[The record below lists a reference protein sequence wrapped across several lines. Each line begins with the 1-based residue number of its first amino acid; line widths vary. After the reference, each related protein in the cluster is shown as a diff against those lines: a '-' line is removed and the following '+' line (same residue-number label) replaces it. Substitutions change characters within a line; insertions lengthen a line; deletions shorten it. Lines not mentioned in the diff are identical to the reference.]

1 MWDGSRNWARSQ
13 KTQTAEQI
21 HLTVNYQ
28 YKDGS
33 SAAQPWVA
41 EVQAGVKCDYTVE
54 SPSIDG
60 YTPDIEVVEGTM
72 PAKDIEYNVVYTKNP
87 IPVIPPKPTKPQLIQ
102 TGQLNWPIPV
112 LAIVGILLF
121 AFGLILIF
129 KKRKSYES

>member
-1 MWDGSRNWARSQ
+1 
-13 KTQTAEQI
+13 
-21 HLTVNYQ
+21 
-28 YKDGS
+28 
-33 SAAQPWVA
+33 
-41 EVQAGVKCDYTVE
+41 
-54 SPSIDG
+54 
-60 YTPDIEVVEGTM
+60 M
-72 PAKDIEYNVVYTKNP
+72 PAKDIEYNVVYTNNP